1 MFFFEG
7 KIELYNIL
15 FLFIIP
21 VGVPLLVFY
30 AKRKLLW
37 FSPLAAV
44 IIGLILTAV
53 FYPYFFI
60 DLFNSNNEIGGGGSW
75 VLFAVPIHI
84 IVAIITVAILRG
96 IQKRLPEAESTD
108 CVLAVDSPTKG
119 IMQVRV
125 EQKKSGEIKYTLL
138 DGISAEYGFSS
149 IRTIAVSCPY
159 RNPLIIAIYKLIMRK
174 RHKTLPLISQEEMY
188 NAAKDF
194 IEQLGPSGY
203 LDDGP

>member
-1 MFFFEG
+1 MPKG
-7 KIELYNIL
+7 S
-15 FLFIIP
+15 
-21 VGVPLLVFY
+21 V
-30 AKRKLLW
+30 
-37 FSPLAAV
+37 SPIAAL
-44 IIGLILTAV
+44 IIGLLLTAL
-53 FYPYFFI
+53 FYPTIFA
-60 DLFNSNNEIGGGGSW
+60 DLFTNNNDIGGGGYW
-75 VLFAVPIHI
+75 LILVLPAHCVISVVATAILYAVSHI
-84 IVAIITVAILRG
+84 VKHYGKKMKSMDDIITIN
-96 IQKRLPEAESTD
+96 
-108 CVLAVDSPTKG
+108 SPTKG
-119 IMQVRV
+119 IMRVRV